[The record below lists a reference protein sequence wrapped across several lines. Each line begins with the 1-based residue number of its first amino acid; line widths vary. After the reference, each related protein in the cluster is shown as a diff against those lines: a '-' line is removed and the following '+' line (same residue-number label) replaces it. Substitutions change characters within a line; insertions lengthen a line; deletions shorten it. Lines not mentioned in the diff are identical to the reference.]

1 MSEESSVSASVRR
14 RIKKPDEEQSPQ
26 KNPSASD
33 SAKPCEQPLQH
44 NKPASENE
52 VVTWFPRHNGK
63 SWISYKV
70 EVDALW
76 VAMVVAGF
84 VTRFWRLDFPSHVVF
99 DEVHFGKFASY
110 YLNGQF
116 FFDVHPPLGKLLF
129 ALIGYLCGYDGS
141 FLFPNIGVDFPP
153 NVPYVM
159 MRALSALAG
168 SLLIPCVYQIMIE
181 MGFSS
186 RVALLAGI
194 FTILD
199 NSLVIQ
205 SRVIMLDSCVIFL
218 TYLSI
223 LCYLKFYHCRNKAF
237 SETWHK
243 WLILTGVALG
253 CLLGIKYTGLFGL
266 AFIGILTLCDLWQLM
281 GDIELALVDLS
292 LHILLRGIYLLG
304 IPVLFNISLF
314 YIHLLL
320 LTQSGPGDAFVSKAF
335 RSSLQSTHT
344 PHPQIETLPNSTLLR
359 YGTHLTLRS
368 VDLACWLH
376 SHPHLYPLKY
386 PDGRGSS
393 YQQQVTCY
401 EFKDSNNVWAV
412 RRPGDPNNA
421 AIGNDTSPIKNNDTI
436 ELVHV
441 ASNKLLNSHDVAA
454 PLTPVNQEV
463 AAYINYS
470 AQFVPYLHWRLD
482 VASSWPGDLIFW
494 SPGQPL
500 KLKLIH
506 EQSKQALGST
516 GKRLP
521 EWGAQQ
527 YEVATDRAV
536 EGGHTTWH
544 VDTITPPA
552 LSANSTEEEEL
563 KKALMEKYSLEEEK
577 VDTEMLF
584 WEKLIELQYHMVTAH
599 GNLGS
604 HQFGAVPQSWPLIG
618 KTLPYW
624 LDEKNNA
631 QVTLIGNP
639 LLWWFGSASLGVFP
653 AMSAFYLLRRKRMVF
668 DIPQAD
674 FMLWWT
680 GGVLLGVGWLLHY
693 APYFLLSRV
702 LFLHHYLPAL
712 PFKFMLMAVVMEH
725 LLTWS
730 RQVLNRRFAL
740 LLWYSYY
747 VVTSF
752 ITLCCVISFIVFFPF
767 TYGYPALTRDQIL
780 ARQWKSTWDLLIRV

>member
-1 MSEESSVSASVRR
+1 MSEETSVRR
-14 RIKKPDEEQSPQ
+14 RIQKPDEEQSPQ
-26 KNPSASD
+26 RPSASG
-33 SAKPCEQPLQH
+33 SAKPCEQLQD
-44 NKPASENE
+44 NKPASESE

-84 VTRFWRLDFPSHVVF
+84 VTRFWRLDYPSHVVF

-168 SLLIPCVYQIMIE
+168 SLLVPCVYQIMIE

-186 RVALLAGI
+186 RVAFLAGV
-194 FTILD
+194 FTIWITLWLFKVDSIIVVTKLFLNMAQVVDSDWSGSWLFARAYLD
-199 NSLVIQ
+199 LPSLV
-205 SRVIMLDSCVIFL
+205 SS
-218 TYLSI
+218 
-223 LCYLKFYHCRNKAF
+223 
-237 SETWHK
+237 
-243 WLILTGVALG
+243 
-253 CLLGIKYTGLFGL
+253 
-266 AFIGILTLCDLWQLM
+266 TLCDLWQLM
-281 GDIELALVDLS
+281 GDIELPLVDLS

-304 IPVLFNISLF
+304 SP
-314 YIHLLL
+314 
-320 LTQSGPGDAFVSKAF
+320 SGPGDAFVSKAF
-335 RSSLQSTHT
+335 RHSLQAHT
-344 PHPQIETLPNSTLLR
+344 QPLPQIETLPNSTLLR

-368 VDLACWLH
+368 MDLACWLH

-401 EFKDSNNVWAV
+401 EFKDTNNVWAV

-421 AIGNDTSPIKNNDTI
+421 AIGNDTSPVKNNDTI

-482 VASSWPGDLIFW
+482 VPSSGPGDLIFW

-536 EGGHTTWH
+536 EGGHTTWQ

-552 LSANSTEEEEL
+552 LGANSTEEEEEL
-563 KKALMEKYSLEEEK
+563 KKALMEKYTSEEEK

-584 WEKLIELQYHMVTAH
+584 WEKLIELQYHM
-599 GNLGS
+599 
-604 HQFGAVPQSWPLIG
+604 
-618 KTLPYW
+618 TLPYW

-639 LLWWFGSASLGVFP
+639 LLWWFGCASLGVFP
-653 AMSAFYLLRRKRMVF
+653 AVSVFYLLRRKRMVF

-674 FMLWWT
+674 FVQWWT
-680 GGVLLGVGWLLHY
+680 GGALLGVGWLLHY

-712 PFKFMLMAVVMEH
+712 PFKFMLMAVVFEH
-725 LLTWS
+725 ILTWS
-730 RQVLNRRFAL
+730 RQAVNRRFAL

-747 VVTSF
+747 VVTSAV
-752 ITLCCVISFIVFFPF
+752 TLCCVISFIVFFPSLMG
-767 TYGYPALTRDQIL
+767 TQPLHGTRYCLGSGKAHGTFLSGCND
-780 ARQWKSTWDLLIRV
+780 